1 MTQVTVFTSNAKP
14 LTKIFKVVDG
24 VIEKTA
30 QANFYSGTAVTRAA
44 ATPAE
49 LLALLEGLSPL
60 QAVSVGALK
69 VGRKARIT
77 TATAARKGGAAVA
90 RTLEHFHYP
99 EGPGWLLWDYDNG
112 TMPPE
117 VSARVKALGGPLA
130 ALFHIWPEAMAAP
143 YLIRPSSSG
152 GVSAP
157 GIPEKQS
164 DGIHGFFLIDDVS
177 RSSASLDVL
186 LARAWAAG
194 LAWCALSKSGA
205 VLIRSIVDA
214 AVGSPERLIFEAAPI
229 LIDPVIRTP
238 KPAILSNGIDPVP
251 VPSIDDATE
260 AAAKAAEAE
269 AKRAIKPRAARVEAE
284 FIEDR
289 AQVAAKTTGKPIAEA
304 RRMVRQMLKG
314 GVLSDD
320 HLLQMKDGS
329 YARVGD
335 LLDAPKRFN
344 RLSLPDPIEGVSY
357 GLDKATLLLLHKP
370 GHPDMQPRLVSHA
383 HGATTVYRFERYEAA
398 QPQQGAQ
405 PTLRPAAD
413 LTELLEVGAA
423 RTRLRAE
430 VGGGLRRPGVTL
442 IEATLG
448 LGKTQATIG
457 ELEAL
462 LKDAQAQGIADP
474 TAVVAVPMHRL
485 GRQVLEDIKAAAP
498 GLPVVQLYG
507 AEALDPEDPTQT
519 VCKRLDEYRENAA
532 LLLDQESFCNACP
545 FVGSCLHITSAAVKA
560 KIYVVSHERLK
571 AGKAPVKAGQTL
583 VATVVDESPLN
594 ALINAS
600 SRAVPVA
607 ALMAAPVKIRSKAPM
622 TQRMLSEADLRVFRT
637 RLQALVAAHGPGH
650 LRLDVLQ
657 SQGWTAGDAKAAA
670 ALEWQRKIT
679 DEADPDLN
687 GNRTLRTATGIF
699 GKIQQSIEDGIE
711 VNARLEIREG
721 EHGLECLL
729 SGITPISDAYRA
741 APVLMLDATAQT
753 EVVALLAGE
762 VTHHAV
768 IRARENVLIE
778 QDPMMTGAK
787 SHFFAKGLP
796 TGNVARVRRYVA
808 LEALT
813 AKTGVIGNKD
823 TIAAMGLPEG
833 IKTGHF
839 NALRGMNDF
848 ADVETLVIVGR
859 TLPSP
864 EALARMVAAIW
875 GTPCAGTIRTDG
887 RAWRQVMTPGGVME
901 AETKAATHDDPRAAV
916 LLSLI
921 RDAEVTQAIGRLR
934 AVNRAELVRCV
945 LLSDAVVGY
954 PVELVDLRETVW
966 ACGVV
971 GEMLERGV
979 APLSPS
985 QAAAAH
991 PDLYASKQAAAKVF
1005 GPIADRATFSIRALY
1020 GKGCPVVSVKRARA
1034 GQPGIVLIHPSVLDI
1049 EAAIKAVLPD
1059 AVVLHIARP
1068 PAVLGDAPIVEHTLG
1083 KGAFAS
1089 NVIPFMRGG
1098 LIDLNRAERS
1108 GPPEAEPAT
1117 AGATEIGQKH
1127 SEDTPEDTGE
1137 DITARAWET
1146 PTREQAENTNA
1157 HARRPD
1163 GGADGANTRVKGP
1176 ITSQALPAPPTAAVI
1191 VALPPRSHIELSWPA
1206 DPSDED
1212 DFRVAPHMSIHGA
1225 ELLIFRREPADQAW
1239 DRARRAA
1246 LWASADH
1253 PREAGGALR

>member
-1 MTQVTVFTSNAKP
+1 MTRISVFTSDKDP
-14 LTKIFKVVDG
+14 LTKRFEILDG
-24 VIEKTA
+24 AIDKKPI
-30 QANFYSGTAVTRAA
+30 ANFYSGTAETRAA

-49 LLALLEGLSPL
+49 LLALLEGMTPQ
-60 QAVSVGALK
+60 QAVSVGVLK
-69 VGRKARIT
+69 VGTKARIT
-77 TATAARKGGAAVA
+77 TANVARKGGSAVA
-90 RTLEHFHYP
+90 RTLEYFHFA
-99 EGPGWLLWDYDNG
+99 EGPGWMLWDYDNG

-117 VSARVKALGGPLA
+117 VSARVEARGGPLA
-130 ALFHIWPEAMAAP
+130 ALFSIWPEAMAAS

-152 GVSAP
+152 DVSAP
-157 GIPEKQS
+157 GVPETQS
-164 DGIHGFFLIDDVS
+164 DGLHGFFLIEDVR
-177 RSSASLDVL
+177 RSSEALEVL
-186 LARAWAAG
+186 QARAWAVG

-205 VLIRSIVDA
+205 VLIRSIVDVS
-214 AVGSPERLIFEAAPI
+214 VGSPERLIFEAPPI
-229 LIDPVIRTP
+229 LIHPVIRTP
-238 KPAILSNGIDPVP
+238 KPAILSDGVVPVP

-260 AAAKAAEAE
+260 AAAEAAEAE
-269 AKRAIKPRAARVEAE
+269 ARRAIKPQATRVEAE

-289 AQVAAKTTGKPIAEA
+289 AQATAKKTGKPIAEA
-304 RRMVRQMLKG
+304 RQMVRQMLKG

-320 HLLQMKDGS
+320 HLLQMRDGS
-329 YARVGD
+329 LARVGG
-335 LLDAPKRFN
+335 LLDAPDRFD
-344 RLSLPDPIEGVSY
+344 RMSLPDPIEGLSY
-357 GLDKATLLLLHKP
+357 GPDKATLLLRADP
-370 GHPDMQPRLVSHA
+370 RRPDMPPRLVSHA
-383 HGATTVYRFERYEAA
+383 HGVTTVYRFQRYEAA
-398 QPQQGAQ
+398 QPQQDAG

-413 LTELLEVGAA
+413 LTKLLEVGEA
-423 RTRLRAE
+423 RERLRAE
-430 VGGGLRRPGVTL
+430 VRAGLRRPGVAL

-448 LGKTQATIG
+448 LGKTQATIA

-462 LKDAQAQGIADP
+462 LMDAQAQGIADP

-498 GLPVVQLYG
+498 GLAVVQLYG

-519 VCKRLDEYRENAA
+519 VCKRLEAYRENAA
-532 LLLDQESFCNACP
+532 LLLDRESFCNACP

-571 AGKAPVKAGQTL
+571 AGKAPVKTGQTL

-607 ALMAAPVKIRSKAPM
+607 TLMAAPVKIRSKAPM
-622 TQRMLSEADLRVFRT
+622 TQRMLAEADLRVFRT
-637 RLQALVAAHGPGH
+637 RLQALVAAHGPGP

-699 GKIQQSIEDGIE
+699 GEIQQSIEDGIE

-729 SGITPISDAYRA
+729 SGITPISEAYRA
-741 APVLMLDATAQT
+741 SPVLMLDATAQA

-762 VTHHAV
+762 VTHHAI
-768 IRARENVLIE
+768 IRARENVVIE
-778 QDPMMTGAK
+778 QDPTMTGAK
-787 SHFFAKGLP
+787 SHFFAKSLP
-796 TGNVARVRRYVA
+796 TGNVARVRRFVA
-808 LEALT
+808 MEALT

-859 TLPSP
+859 TLPRA
-864 EALARMVAAIW
+864 EGLARMVAAIW
-875 GTPCAGTIRTDG
+875 GTPCTGTIRTDG
-887 RAWRQVMTPGGVME
+887 RAWRMVTTPSGVME

-916 LLSLI
+916 LLALI

-934 AVNRAELVRCV
+934 AVNRAERVRCV

-966 ACGVV
+966 ACGVI

-979 APLSPS
+979 AFGSPS
-985 QAAAAH
+985 QAAAAY

-1005 GPIADRATFSIRALY
+1005 GPITDRATFSIRGLY

-1034 GQPGIVLIHPSVLDI
+1034 RQPALVLVHPSILDV
-1049 EAAIKAVLPD
+1049 EAAIKALLTG
-1059 AVVLHIARP
+1059 AVVLHIATPEAQLPATIGTQLEQPEAARKRARP
-1068 PAVLGDAPIVEHTLG
+1068 GNEGYSAQIIQFLRGGKLDLNLAETRDAVGVLHTAQAG
-1083 KGAFAS
+1083 AAFAQLVNLQQFIGMS
-1089 NVIPFMRGG
+1089 KV
-1098 LIDLNRAERS
+1098 E
-1108 GPPEAEPAT
+1108 
-1117 AGATEIGQKH
+1117 AGARVAMLRRRANGLR
-1127 SEDTPEDTGE
+1127 SERCDDLAEAKEHLAMMAEVNELALTL
-1137 DITARAWET
+1137 ARA
-1146 PTREQAENTNA
+1146 
-1157 HARRPD
+1157 
-1163 GGADGANTRVKGP
+1163 
-1176 ITSQALPAPPTAAVI
+1176 
-1191 VALPPRSHIELSWPA
+1191 VA
-1206 DPSDED
+1206 
-1212 DFRVAPHMSIHGA
+1212 
-1225 ELLIFRREPADQAW
+1225 
-1239 DRARRAA
+1239 
-1246 LWASADH
+1246 
-1253 PREAGGALR
+1253 